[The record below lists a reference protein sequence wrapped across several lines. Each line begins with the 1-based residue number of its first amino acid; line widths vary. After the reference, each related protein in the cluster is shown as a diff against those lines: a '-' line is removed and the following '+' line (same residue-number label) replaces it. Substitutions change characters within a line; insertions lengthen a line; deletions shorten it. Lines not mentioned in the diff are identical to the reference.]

1 MLNLSGLKKM
11 NITTKIIILPVLGI
25 LGIILVT
32 GVNWWI
38 RNKVTTEMAIGK
50 DSQAIS
56 HSVSEILSL
65 EQEILRTHSKES
77 VVKHASAIEALE
89 KDISDLLKRSTEK
102 QLVDHAEEMKELK
115 ESHSRLFSQMV
126 QHLREMDKAR
136 NTLAKSLEKIV
147 KNLEEIIS
155 MIDQEEANLILD
167 GNLLDSTKV
176 SARREIKDLVSYG
189 DKLMLSVYTLLSFG
203 DGLRYRKDVDRLKK
217 QLASK
222 AANINAIMSA
232 IDSSEMKG
240 KWAKAAGLIKGIG
253 DIEKNFFSEWQQN
266 KALRPKLEESASKMK
281 ETLNEVLKHSEQ
293 NIEKTE
299 KLGLI
304 FSVLASLLALLVL
317 GSLGFLFS
325 RSIAKS
331 LKKSARVLSEGASQ
345 VASASEQI
353 SVASQSLAEGASEQA
368 SAIEETSSSLEEMSS
383 MTKQNAENAAQADS
397 LMKETTRIVEQT
409 NSAMTQLIQSM
420 DEVSKASQETQK
432 IIKDID
438 EVAFQTNLLALNA
451 AVEAARAGEAGAGFA
466 VVADE
471 VRSLAMRA
479 AEAAKNTASLIETTI
494 TKVQGGADLVNR
506 ANDAFTQVK
515 ESAFKVAGIL
525 TEIATASSEQADGI
539 GQINK
544 AIAQMDKVVQ
554 QNAANAEESA
564 SASEEMNAQAE
575 QVKSIVRDLVAMVG
589 GKIETE
595 PPLQARSTHT
605 TNVSSKNRFPKTQPV
620 HRPKTSKPV
629 GLSPDPEKVIP
640 FEDDDSD
647 FEEF

>member
-575 QVKSIVRDLVAMVG
+575 QLKSIVRDLVAMVG